1 MRLRT
6 ADESRAL
13 VLELLRADV
22 SLSRMA
28 NILGVRETFLWKMS
42 IGMRQLSDK
51 QYWLLMDAFGRLR
64 EMRDGQM
71 VE

>member
-1 MRLRT
+1 MRLMDV
-6 ADESRAL
+6 DESRAL